1 MALSK
6 PIDVER
12 FRTPLSPEAPAG
24 KNLRADPDGK
34 RLFSTLKDLRAEA
47 RRIEKD
53 AEIGLDTRSEK
64 GALVEKGALA
74 KTWGSALPTW
84 RDVRDQSL
92 GILEGT
98 SSDLWV
104 VQFLIEALVR
114 TDGFEGLAVGFDVA
128 RELVATRWA
137 DLFPIP
143 DPEDGPVDPD
153 EERILPLA
161 QLTGG
166 ENAGLLETAVMN
178 VPLTGADPADGYGL
192 GHYQLSKSLR
202 NASSEALEKAS
213 VTPEQFDKAL
223 AATPPERIRG
233 WFVAAAAA
241 AERLNALQAAVKAA
255 SQGRVEMPTGRLVNL
270 LEEARDVAK
279 HHAEGV
285 VATVEAAGAPVG
297 GGEASKGGDVASG
310 APPLAKEPTTRED
323 AIALLVRAA
332 ECFERSDPHSL
343 VGAHIR
349 HSVRLAR
356 MSREQFYRELLQ
368 EDATLRMLGRFVGLS
383 FAAPDES
390 K

>member
-12 FRTPLSPEAPAG
+12 FRTPLSPDAPAG

-47 RRIEKD
+47 RRIEKAAEQGEPD
-53 AEIGLDTRSEK
+53 ANR
-64 GALVEKGALA
+64 
-74 KTWGSALPTW
+74 GSALPKW
-84 RDVRDQSL
+84 REVRDQAI

-128 RELVATRWA
+128 RELVAARWA

-178 VPLTGADPADGYGL
+178 VPLTGSDPADGYGL
-192 GHYQLSKSLR
+192 GHYQFSQSLR
-202 NASSEALEKAS
+202 NASSEALEKAAKS
-213 VTPEQFDKAL
+213 RGTTPEQFDKAL
-223 AATPPERIRG
+223 AATPPDRIRG

-241 AERLNALQAAVKAA
+241 AERLDALQAAVKAA

-270 LEEARDVAK
+270 LEQARDVAK
-279 HHAEGV
+279 QRAEGV
-285 VATVEAAGAPVG
+285 VATVEAAGALEVG
-297 GGEASKGGDVASG
+297 VEASKGGSIASG

-383 FAAPDES
+383 FEAPDDS

>member
-53 AEIGLDTRSEK
+53 AEIGVDNKL
-64 GALVEKGALA
+64 EKGALA

-166 ENAGLLETAVMN
+166 TAGLLETAVMH
-178 VPLTGADPADGYGL
+178 VPLTGTDPADGYGL

-202 NASSEALEKAS
+202 NASSEALENAS

-241 AERLNALQAAVKAA
+241 AERLNALQSAVKAA

-270 LEEARDVAK
+270 LEEARNVAK

-285 VATVEAAGAPVG
+285 VATVEAAVAPVG
-297 GGEASKGGDVASG
+297 GGEASKGGVVASG
-310 APPLAKEPTTRED
+310 DPPLAKEPTTRED

-383 FAAPDES
+383 FAAPDDS